1 MSKNNKASTYNEKML
16 TRLRIQFIV
25 LSMAVV
31 IIMQGFIVYTSVR
44 NTYNKMVAKS
54 DHLVSSIYINI
65 LDKKP
70 IKADAR
76 YFYITFGKDNPAPEP
91 LISITYLIFLKMR
104 LWQYIMRH
112 MRQENLMDFT
122 MVTDIAYMKKR
133 NVQLLYSYFEV
144 I

>member
-1 MSKNNKASTYNEKML
+1 ML

-65 LDKKP
+65 LDQNQLKQMP
-70 IKADAR
+70 
-76 YFYITFGKDNPAPEP
+76 G
-91 LISITYLIFLKMR
+91 ISILYLIKKIP
-104 LWQYIMRH
+104 QNI
-112 MRQENLMDFT
+112 NIDNIS
-122 MVTDIAYMKKR
+122 DISEYKALAIYHEAYETGVLDGFYNGYRYCIYEKR
-133 NVQLLYSYFEV
+133 NVQLLYSCFEV

>member
-1 MSKNNKASTYNEKML
+1 MSKKNKASNYNEKML

-76 YFYITFGKDNPAPEP
+76 YFYITFGKDNRPEP
-91 LISITYLIFLKMR
+91 LISITYLIFMKMR

-112 MRQENLMDFT
+112 MRQANLMDFT

-133 NVQLLYSYFEV
+133 NVLLLYSYFEV

>member
-1 MSKNNKASTYNEKML
+1 MSKNNKASNYNEKML

-54 DHLVSSIYINI
+54 DHLILIFQIRSQLKQMPGISI
-65 LDKKP
+65 LHLVK
-70 IKADAR
+70 
-76 YFYITFGKDNPAPEP
+76 ITAPEP

-112 MRQENLMDFT
+112 MRQANLMDFT

>member
-1 MSKNNKASTYNEKML
+1 MEPDYNNNYHNSYQSEFKPD
-16 TRLRIQFIV
+16 
-25 LSMAVV
+25 
-31 IIMQGFIVYTSVR
+31 GFDDLHLDDEVY
-44 NTYNKMVAKS
+44 
-54 DHLVSSIYINI
+54 
-65 LDKKP
+65 
-70 IKADAR
+70 
-76 YFYITFGKDNPAPEP
+76 APEP

-112 MRQENLMDFT
+112 MRQANLMDFT

>member
-1 MSKNNKASTYNEKML
+1 ML

-65 LDKKP
+65 LDQNQLKQMPGISILYLIKKNTP
-70 IKADAR
+70 K
-76 YFYITFGKDNPAPEP
+76 T
-91 LISITYLIFLKMR
+91 LISITYLIFLNIR
-104 LWQYIMRH
+104 LWQYIMKH
-112 MRQENLMDFT
+112 MKPEYLMDST
-122 MVTDIAYMKKR
+122 MVTDTAYMKRETYNCCIRASK
-133 NVQLLYSYFEV
+133 
-144 I
+144 

>member
-1 MSKNNKASTYNEKML
+1 MSKNNKAFNYNEKML

-44 NTYNKMVAKS
+44 NTYSKMVSKS
-54 DHLVSSIYINI
+54 DHLVSSIYINV

-70 IKADAR
+70 VKADAR
-76 YFYITFGKDNPAPEP
+76 YFYIIFDKNNNPKTINVDN
-91 LISITYLIFLKMR
+91 IS
-104 LWQYIMRH
+104 
-112 MRQENLMDFT
+112 
-122 MVTDIAYMKKR
+122 DISEDEA
-133 NVQLLYSYFEV
+133 LA